1 MSGLGVLVSLVED
14 SALRDKSWIASC
26 ALRLRTPSAR
36 PCAHSQNPDFSS
48 QNKGHRSALADVSLE
63 ILESFAGVF
72 RFCASFLE
80 SRLACVCGSPTF

>member
-1 MSGLGVLVSLVED
+1 MSGLVSLED